1 MQLEARKALGI
12 PQDMMAGILNVNRAQ
27 ISLMESRQGRLLP
40 SKTNRVLFPIERA
53 VLDCLKQMQATQ
65 VETAPLDEALRMAL
79 EKKLKDSQLT
89 LNNIHFKLPH
99 LERKLKFYSIQ
110 LQLIQTYRAQMD
122 PEKED
127 ILNAALNYSLLVAQ
141 QQVKQLSYQI
151 TYDLKLRKVQL
162 EASIAFIKEQ
172 LGN

>member
-1 MQLEARKALGI
+1 
-12 PQDMMAGILNVNRAQ
+12 
-27 ISLMESRQGRLLP
+27 
-40 SKTNRVLFPIERA
+40 
-53 VLDCLKQMQATQ
+53 
-65 VETAPLDEALRMAL
+65 
-79 EKKLKDSQLT
+79 LKDSQLT

-110 LQLIQTYRAQMD
+110 LQLIQTYKAQMD